1 MKEILPGIFQWSWFS
16 QEKGLDFNGHLI
28 VEKGE
33 RVIIDPPPMNPEDQ
47 SQIERKRPIGTILIT
62 NRDHIR
68 EAEVCRKF
76 FRAKVL
82 VPEGDA
88 PEIHIQADG
97 TYKHGES
104 LPCRLKAIHIPDAKS
119 PGECAFLLS
128 RGKGVL
134 ILGDA
139 LIGKPPGRLS
149 LLPPDK
155 FADHKKAREGIKGL
169 LASSFD
175 AVLVGD
181 GVSILTQGK
190 QAVQDLLR

>member
-47 SQIERKRPIGTILIT
+47 IQIERQRPIGFILIT
-62 NRDHIR
+62 NRDHLR
-68 EAEVCRKF
+68 EAEICRKF
-76 FRAKVL
+76 FRAKVY

-88 PEIHIQADG
+88 PEIPIQTDG
-97 TYKHGES
+97 TYKNGEN

-128 RGKGVL
+128 RDKGVL

-139 LIGKPPGRLS
+139 LIGNPPGRLNM
-149 LLPPDK
+149 LPPDK
-155 FADHKKAREGIKGL
+155 FADPKKAKEGIKVL
-169 LASSFD
+169 LAPSFD

-181 GVSILTQGK
+181 GISILTQGK
-190 QAVQDLLR
+190 QAVQDFLK